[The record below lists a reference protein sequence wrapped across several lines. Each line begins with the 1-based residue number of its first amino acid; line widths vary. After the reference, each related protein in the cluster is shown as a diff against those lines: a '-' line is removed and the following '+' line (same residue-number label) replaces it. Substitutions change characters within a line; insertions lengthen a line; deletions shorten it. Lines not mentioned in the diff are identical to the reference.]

1 MNQVKT
7 DNGTAT
13 LDRLG
18 PGDVAVIK
26 RVSLKGASRR
36 RFMDMGLVS
45 GTEVVIIR
53 YAPLGDPIE
62 LKVKD
67 YFLSVRKEDAE
78 HIEVEIRK

>member
-1 MNQVKT
+1 MNQAIQN
-7 DNGTAT
+7 NGTAT
-13 LDRLG
+13 LDQLG

-26 RVSLKGASRR
+26 RISMKGAVRR

-45 GTEVVIIR
+45 GAEVEIIR

-62 LKVKD
+62 IKVKD

-78 HIEVEIRK
+78 NIEVEIK